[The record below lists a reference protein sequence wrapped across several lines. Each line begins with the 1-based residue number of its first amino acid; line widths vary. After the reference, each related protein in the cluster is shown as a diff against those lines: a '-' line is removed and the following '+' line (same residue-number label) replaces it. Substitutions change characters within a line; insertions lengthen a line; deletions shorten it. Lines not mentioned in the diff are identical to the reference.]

1 MTATKP
7 LDMPLPLVLKQ
18 EKEENPSE
26 DEAEE
31 DNEEMDS
38 DSVSSLPQP
47 SILNRGSLNDVDPR
61 NEFLRLTSMVRRV
74 YFSYLNKSII
84 NNYNVCCKT
93 SEARDISR
101 VDLKKFA
108 SQMELQAVRA
118 SLEASLYRQAMLK
131 IISEVKT
138 STSRQKIHKKLSIFL
153 QTPPSTVDAAVQTIE
168 DTLPEAKVFPP
179 VEDEQ
184 PNERPKVETGEVKSL
199 DERLTRLFSAPEE
212 PPVNPAD
219 GQGPA
224 QRDQEGADEAP
235 VKVEPMEI
243 TKVEVQDAE
252 AIATDDK
259 GPGEGLNSLDASVNG
274 PIEEDQTS
282 QDSLMQHL
290 EDMFCE
296 SDDSSDLT
304 TLIERHSG
312 VTKTNI
318 DKEIMKMCPGGA
330 SPVKTPSAKSVSKTP
345 DSSLATPPASLPQE
359 TPLSSS
365 KRKLSFYSYKNKRR
379 AVDGGEEL
387 QEDKETKK
395 MRGIWLVERIHQVS
409 KLRTKMTELSVR
421 NYRKHGR
428 IRSKFAE
435 LFGDDDGEDLAPDS
449 PIRIEDHLTS
459 CKERIAPW
467 VVKYLMPFYSRKK
480 VIKDRLLFKA
490 VAKHISDGLIIE
502 NTFPEEEY
510 VNQYIKD
517 YFRNKPSIK
526 SQADIYL

>member
-26 DEAEE
+26 DEGED
-31 DNEEMDS
+31 DNEETDS
-38 DSVSSLPQP
+38 DSVSSLSQP
-47 SILNRGSLNDVDPR
+47 SILDKGSFNDLDPR

-74 YFSYLNKSII
+74 YFSYLNKSVI
-84 NNYNVCCKT
+84 NNYNVCCKA
-93 SEARDISR
+93 SEAREVSR
-101 VDLKKFA
+101 LELKKFA

-131 IISEVKT
+131 MISDVKT
-138 STSRQKIHKKLSIFL
+138 STARQKIHKKLSIFL
-153 QTPPSTVDAAVQTIE
+153 QKAPSTVDAAVQTTEEIP
-168 DTLPEAKVFPP
+168 PEAKVFPS
-179 VEDEQ
+179 VATEE
-184 PNERPKVETGEVKSL
+184 PNERPKQETGECKSL
-199 DERLTRLFSAPEE
+199 DERLMKLFSLPSESPVVDPIEGPE
-212 PPVNPAD
+212 
-219 GQGPA
+219 G
-224 QRDQEGADEAP
+224 QEGPGEPP

-243 TKVEVQDAE
+243 SKVEVQDTE
-252 AIATDDK
+252 TIEPDDK
-259 GPGEGLNSLDASVNG
+259 VQGGEMNSLDTNVNG
-274 PIEEDQTS
+274 PMEDDQAS

-296 SDDSSDLT
+296 SDDSSDLM

-312 VTKTNI
+312 VTKTNV
-318 DKEIMKMCPGGA
+318 DKEILKMCPEGA
-330 SPVKTPSAKSVSKTP
+330 SLVKPTSVKCFSKSSE
-345 DSSLATPPASLPQE
+345 SSVPTPPTSLSQE
-359 TPLSSS
+359 STPVSSS
-365 KRKLSFYSYKNKRR
+365 KRKLSLYSYKNKRR
-379 AVDGGEEL
+379 AVEGGEET
-387 QEDKETKK
+387 QEDKEAKK

-409 KLRTKMTELSVR
+409 KLKAKMTELSVR

-467 VVKYLMPFYSRKK
+467 VVKYLMPFYAKKK

-490 VAKHISDGLIIE
+490 VAKHITDGLIIA

-517 YFRNKPSIK
+517 YFRNKASIK
-526 SQADIYL
+526 SQSDIYL